1 MELKH
6 YTLQTK
12 LTDYFPIP
20 RSLLSL
26 ELNSTA
32 LLLYGVLL
40 DRATLSRKNDYTDAS
55 GWVYV
60 VYTQEELAGLLC
72 ISTRMI
78 KRYLQQLEKLGL
90 LRRYRSSR
98 KYANQ
103 YFLCLPSD
111 SVMGTGTGQ
120 ECPPDG
126 TDPARYRGHQV
137 PGNNRKKQPDMIN
150 TYQHD
155 EEESL

>member
-6 YTLQTK
+6 YTLRTQ
-12 LTDYFPIP
+12 LTDYYPIP
-20 RSLLSL
+20 RSLLSRG
-26 ELNSTA
+26 LNSTA

-60 VYTQEELAGLLC
+60 VYPQEELAQLLC
-72 ISTRMI
+72 VSTRMI
-78 KRYLQQLEKLGL
+78 KRYLQQLEALGL
-90 LRRYRSSR
+90 LRRYRRSR
-98 KYANQ
+98 KCANQ
-103 YFLCLPSD
+103 YFLCLPAD

-120 ECPPDG
+120 ECPTEG
-126 TDPARYRGHQV
+126 TNPALHRGHQV

-155 EEESL
+155 EKESL